1 MGSACLDEQ
10 GTVLWQQQELTYNS
24 RHGNGGSQV
33 LVDDKLIFICDG
45 MEESF
50 VAAIHKDTG
59 KIVWKTDQTN
69 ANQVASFSTPCLVED
84 NGQKQLVCP
93 GSGFVRAYNPDD
105 GRQIWY
111 LNYGRGYSVISRP
124 VYGLGMVF
132 VASGWSDQTLYAIRP
147 NGTGDVTNTHVAWK
161 TDEDVPRTSSILL
174 ADDMLFYVSDT
185 GTATCVDAAT
195 GTVHWQEKIGGKYS
209 ASPVYADGRIYCT
222 AEDGKVIVLKAGT
235 TFEKLAENDLD
246 ELTIASPA
254 IVDKALFFRTESHLY
269 RIEEK

>member
-1 MGSACLDEQ
+1 
-10 GTVLWQQQELTYNS
+10 
-24 RHGNGGSQV
+24 

-69 ANQVASFSTPCLVED
+69 DNQVASFSTPCLVED

-93 GSGFVRAYNPDD
+93 GSGFARAYNPDD

-147 NGTGDVTNTHVAWK
+147 NGTGDVTNTHVVWK
-161 TDEDVPRTSSILL
+161 TKEDVPRTSSILL
-174 ADDMLFYVSDT
+174 VDDALFYVSDT
-185 GTATCVDAAT
+185 GTASCVDAAT

-222 AEDGKVIVLKAGT
+222 AENGKVIVLKAGT

-246 ELTIASPA
+246 QLTLASPA